1 MKKKSLGLALLF
13 ILLVVSAI
21 GCSSSSTTTDKDG
34 KKELIVV
41 NWKDYGSDDPEVI
54 KEFEEKYKVK
64 VTHQYMASEEELLTK
79 LRTGGVG
86 KIDVI
91 LPNASILPIAIE
103 ENLIEEID
111 STKLS
116 NYKNIFEQ
124 FKNLPE
130 NSKNNKIYAVPW
142 VWGSTGIAYNSEDI
156 KEEVNSVNILWDE
169 KYKGKIAFRD
179 DFNDAVMTAA
189 LALGQ
194 NPNSPTNLNEI
205 KSKLI
210 DQKQLNRTYWKTG
223 DEFSKL
229 FAGKQISVGLM
240 WSGQAAAMKKNGEPI
255 TYVIP
260 KEGAIGWVDN
270 WAIVKDSKN
279 QDLALKFI
287 DFMLSSKFQ
296 ENWVNSGGPNPVNT
310 EVTKNLDPEF
320 VQQMGINEET
330 IAKLHFISYHSDAEK
345 KTWNE
350 MWQEVKAK

>member
-1 MKKKSLGLALLF
+1 MKMKTLGLVFLF
-13 ILLVVSAI
+13 ILLTVSVL
-21 GCSSSSTTTDKDG
+21 GCSSSTNTTDNGG
-34 KKELIVV
+34 KKELVVV
-41 NWKDYGSDDPEVI
+41 NWKDYGSDDPEAI
-54 KEFEEKYKVK
+54 KEFEKENNVK
-64 VTHQYMASEEELLTK
+64 IVHQYMASEEELLTK

-86 KIDVI
+86 KIDLI
-91 LPNASILPIAIE
+91 LPNASILPIAIKE
-103 ENLIEEID
+103 KLIEEID

-130 NSKNNKIYAVPW
+130 NSKDNKIYAVPW
-142 VWGSTGIAYNSEDI
+142 VWGSTGIAYNSEEI
-156 KEEVNSVNILWDE
+156 KEKVDSVSILWDE

-194 NPNSPTNLNEI
+194 NPNNPSNLNEI
-205 KSKLI
+205 KNKLI
-210 DQKQLNRTYWKTG
+210 DQKQFNRTYWKTG

-229 FAGKQISVGLM
+229 FAGKQVAVGLM

-279 QDLALKFI
+279 KDLALKFI

-296 ENWVNSGGPNPVNT
+296 ENWVKKGGPNPVNT
-310 EVTKNLDPEF
+310 EVTKNLDPDF

-330 IAKLHFISYHSDAEK
+330 IAKLYFISYHSDAEK
-345 KTWNE
+345 KKWNE